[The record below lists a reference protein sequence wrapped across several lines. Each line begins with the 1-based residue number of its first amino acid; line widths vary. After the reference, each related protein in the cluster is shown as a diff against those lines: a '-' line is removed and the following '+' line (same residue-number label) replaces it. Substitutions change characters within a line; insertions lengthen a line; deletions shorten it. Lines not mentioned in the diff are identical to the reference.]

1 MLLFAMIV
9 GGDGIR
15 YQSSIESNFDLD
27 ERLILRIAKRD
38 MSAFDELYYKTERI
52 LYSYILSIVRH
63 HHDALDILQE
73 VYVKLNNSAHLYQPQ
88 GKPMAWL
95 FTISKNMAYSHL
107 RSKQQVADLDVIDL
121 DNSIDYS
128 YVVESKDREI
138 LNIALNILT
147 TEERSIVL
155 LSAIS
160 GFKHREIAEH
170 LDLKLN
176 TVLSKYS
183 RAIKKMRDYIREE
196 GLL

>member
-1 MLLFAMIV
+1 MLLFSMIV
-9 GGDGIR
+9 NNDSIR
-15 YQSSIESNFDLD
+15 YQSSTEHSFDLD
-27 ERLILRIAKRD
+27 ESLILRIANRD

-63 HHDALDILQE
+63 HDDSLDILQE

-95 FTISKNMAYSHL
+95 FTISKNLSYDFL
-107 RSKQQVADLDVIDL
+107 KSKKQTLDLDVIDL
-121 DNSIDYS
+121 ENSAEYS
-128 YVVESKDREI
+128 YVVDEKDKEL

-147 TEERSIVL
+147 TQERSIVL

-176 TVLSKYS
+176 TVISKYS
-183 RAIKKMRDYIREE
+183 RAIKKMRDYMREE
-196 GLL
+196 GLM